1 MKAFIYQFRLQW
13 VLDLRNRGV
22 LLTYYIIPLVFF
34 AFMGG
39 IFTTINPLA
48 KETLIPSMIV
58 FGVTMGAV
66 LGTPT
71 QIVGLY
77 GSEIKKSYLAGEVPL
92 WTGVTIFCLSAF
104 VHLFLMSM
112 IILLVAPFI
121 FDATVPTDLPS
132 FVITLMLFI
141 LATLG
146 VGSALGLFVKSSTR
160 LTMICQVVFLP
171 SVMLTGIM
179 FPVTMLPEALAQI
192 GKILPATWGFYN
204 LCLTSLDFQSLLP
217 LFVIIGVT
225 SLIIIVQLKRTKI
238 N

>member
-1 MKAFIYQFRLQW
+1 
-13 VLDLRNRGV
+13 
-22 LLTYYIIPLVFF
+22 
-34 AFMGG
+34 
-39 IFTTINPLA
+39 
-48 KETLIPSMIV
+48 
-58 FGVTMGAV
+58 MGAV